1 MHLMNSRVLTM
12 MPIMALLL
20 SIIIPACSMRK
31 PLPPVQPSE
40 YASMGKIS
48 QYVGHINDL
57 AGLKAALAACSY
69 KNEVIFVST
78 TSVFVDAAAQTIDMF
93 RYHGGYL
100 MTF

>member
-1 MHLMNSRVLTM
+1 MGFFIHSIMLLVLHVATFA
-12 MPIMALLL
+12 I
-20 SIIIPACSMRK
+20 RK

-69 KNEVIFVST
+69 KNEVIFIST

-93 RYHGGYL
+93 RYHGG
-100 MTF
+100 